1 MVFTTTF
8 AKTSNIE
15 AANKELISQV
25 INYLSELAGETPDLE
40 SDVLYT
46 GLNNLYPHLLID
58 YVSISKGISGNT
70 VYTFSFKIISYKH
83 IITSFYFSF
92 LTFITFNCP
101 ELLSVCGCCKIMII
115 NWTRKAKTGNNN
127 STIIYS
133 ADLRNDCRVIVYS
146 DLLFK

>member
-46 GLNNLYPHLLID
+46 ELKNLYPHLLID
-58 YVSISKGISGNT
+58 YVSISPDISGNT
-70 VYTFSFKIISYKH
+70 VYTFFFQILSYAGISTKEAQSELKDLISKDLHKYFSSWDDQNENGGTFKIIH
-83 IITSFYFSF
+83 IEGTE
-92 LTFITFNCP
+92 TFIVTY
-101 ELLSVCGCCKIMII
+101 
-115 NWTRKAKTGNNN
+115 
-127 STIIYS
+127 TI
-133 ADLRNDCRVIVYS
+133 
-146 DLLFK
+146 

>member
-46 GLNNLYPHLLID
+46 GLNNNLWPWLLID
-58 YVSISKGISGNT
+58 YVSISGDISGNI
-70 VYTFSFKIISYKH
+70 VYTFSFKIISYGSISEKARPELKDL
-83 IITSFYFSF
+83 IIKDLHKYFSSWNDQNENDGSF
-92 LTFITFNCP
+92 KIIHIEGTETFIVTY
-101 ELLSVCGCCKIMII
+101 
-115 NWTRKAKTGNNN
+115 
-127 STIIYS
+127 TI
-133 ADLRNDCRVIVYS
+133 
-146 DLLFK
+146 

>member
-46 GLNNLYPHLLID
+46 ELNNFWPWLLLD
-58 YVSISKGISGNT
+58 YVSISKDISGNA
-70 VYTFSFKIISYKH
+70 VYTFSFQIISYGGLSKEAQPELKDLISKELH
-83 IITSFYFSF
+83 KYFSSWDDQNENGGIF
-92 LTFITFNCP
+92 KIIHIEGTETFIVTY
-101 ELLSVCGCCKIMII
+101 
-115 NWTRKAKTGNNN
+115 
-127 STIIYS
+127 TI
-133 ADLRNDCRVIVYS
+133 
-146 DLLFK
+146 

>member
-58 YVSISKGISGNT
+58 YVSIFPELLGNT
-70 VYTFSFKIISYKH
+70 VYTFSFKIISYAGISSEEAKLELH
-83 IITSFYFSF
+83 DLIIKDLHKYFSSWNDQNENGGSF
-92 LTFITFNCP
+92 KIIPIEGTATFIVTY
-101 ELLSVCGCCKIMII
+101 
-115 NWTRKAKTGNNN
+115 
-127 STIIYS
+127 TI
-133 ADLRNDCRVIVYS
+133 
-146 DLLFK
+146 